1 MEKQEDNKIEF
12 SEPMGMMAILTAVVC
27 DLSSIVLM
35 IALSIPGIGLIFFF
49 FGMGMHYVGVFV
61 VGFLLWGKFRG
72 VLTKVLVVLL
82 WIVPLPTVSFGILIG
97 RLFSNKFIRMIA
109 EQVVIQAVAV
119 ATGGAGEALEGVV
132 AARGAAAGAQAAAR
146 GVQAGAQVAGRA
158 AVAGEQAAARGAQ
171 VAQRAA
177 QTGEEV
183 AEQKTSTGLRGK
195 IKEGVEKK
203 LKTKPEELLEK
214 TFEKMEEMSEEEDK
228 EPVSSEVVD
237 LSSREEGER

>member
-12 SEPMGMMAILTAVVC
+12 SEPMGMMAVLTAVVC
-27 DLSSIVLM
+27 DLSSVVLM
-35 IALSIPGIGLIFFF
+35 MALGIPGIGIIFFF
-49 FGMGMHYVGVFV
+49 FGMGMHYVGVVV

-82 WIVPLPTVSFGILIG
+82 WIVPLPTISLGILVG

-109 EQVVIQAVAV
+109 EQVAIQAVAV

-132 AARGAAAGAQAAAR
+132 AARGAAAGAQVAAR
-146 GVQAGAQVAGRA
+146 GAQAGAQVAGRA

-171 VAQRAA
+171 VAQKATQA
-177 QTGEEV
+177 GEEV
-183 AEQKTSTGLRGK
+183 IEQKTSVGLRDK
-195 IKEGVEKK
+195 IEKGVEKK
-203 LKTKPEELLEK
+203 FKAKPEELLEK
-214 TFEKMEEMSEEEDK
+214 TFEKMEEMSEEEDE

-237 LSSREEGER
+237 LSSREDGER